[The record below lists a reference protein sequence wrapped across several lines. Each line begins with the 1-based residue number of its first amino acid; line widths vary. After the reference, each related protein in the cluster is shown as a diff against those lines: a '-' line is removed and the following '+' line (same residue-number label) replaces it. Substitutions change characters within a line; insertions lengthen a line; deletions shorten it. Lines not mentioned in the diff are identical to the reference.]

1 MNQTSGEK
9 KKKATKTK
17 PSPSK
22 STKKTTKTTKTT
34 SSKPRSKKGGN
45 FLGSVGDLVAPT
57 GWGSFTTAAG
67 LLALGGLDS
76 TYRRSSKKEKTGEV
90 KKMKGGDGC
99 MPIPSDSIVQ
109 TLIGKEWTSPRNNK
123 IKSGMTGLSNWVE
136 PAYPT
141 IPINSKNKNN
151 YENMKKTYNKW
162 KNESTQSII
171 TIKCFNQQYYYFE
184 VTITCGDDTI
194 IYEHKPKPGNY
205 NKNSNQYKAY
215 LFDTFEEAKKMS
227 KSKDTQFALVHS
239 ALLAH
244 HEKCKKNSNNSH

>member
-1 MNQTSGEK
+1 
-9 KKKATKTK
+9 
-17 PSPSK
+17 
-22 STKKTTKTTKTT
+22 
-34 SSKPRSKKGGN
+34 
-45 FLGSVGDLVAPT
+45 
-57 GWGSFTTAAG
+57 
-67 LLALGGLDS
+67 
-76 TYRRSSKKEKTGEV
+76 
-90 KKMKGGDGC
+90 MKGGDGC
-99 MPIPSDSIVQ
+99 KPIPSDSIVQ

-136 PAYPT
+136 PAFS
-141 IPINSKNKNN
+141 PIQINNKNKTN
-151 YENMKKTYNKW
+151 YEAMKRNYNKW

-205 NKNSNQYKAY
+205 NKNSSEYKSY

-227 KSKDTQFALVHS
+227 ESKDTQFALVHS

-244 HEKCKKNSNNSH
+244 HEKCKK